1 MGIWGLD
8 LARCR
13 CYKGLGVIGA
23 FLRVYKGSCFKGVHR
38 GV

>member
-1 MGIWGLD
+1 MGIWGFRLGSVP
-8 LARCR
+8 L
-13 CYKGLGVIGA
+13 LQGVIGA